1 MDVEGAAIPRPVS
14 PARSIRP
21 EHDVSSLHST
31 VVRYIEAG
39 TLDARRLP
47 GGHWRI
53 RRIESEKLLRDD
65 SESKPTDGD

>member
-1 MDVEGAAIPRPVS
+1 LTTGQAAELLGVS
-14 PARSIRP
+14 R
-21 EHDVSSLHST
+21 ST

-53 RRIESEKLLRDD
+53 RRHDAEELLQGD
-65 SESKPTDGD
+65 SQSQRSTPARG